1 MYVPKKLLLPLLI
14 FVVLLLSGIV
24 GYMVLE
30 GWGLLDSLYMTII
43 TLSTVGYGEVHN
55 VGPGGRIFTVLLIIF
70 GVSII
75 TYIVSL
81 VVETLVAGEIK
92 SALGR
97 RKVDKKV
104 KSLKDH
110 YIICGYG
117 RIGSIICKGLSSR
130 SIPLVV
136 IERDEQVREELE
148 QDGILY
154 LEGDATNEETL
165 LEAGIESAKGLVSV
179 VSLDAENLYICLST
193 WNARIQTQ
201 LLRMGFTIW
210 FDPEGGKKERFGIR
224 YPMKSIDFSKS
235 GIPRGEMPDGG
246 VPGGE
251 YPGRPEDV
259 AREEMEE
266 EHRIK
271 PEMIRELLVRVRD
284 SMELLGPGN
293 DEHIGTEM
301 YIEDAA
307 MIGVEAMMD
316 ISNGRLVYELKV
328 PLPRREDIPYT
339 IGAAAGAEI
348 GIGFELGKMERP
360 AMPAEGMGPGGGM
373 PGGGMPGGGMP
384 GGGMPGG
391 GMPGGGT
398 PGGGPPG
405 GGRGDR
411 PEGSKS
417 QPSFDIWTKVRLA
430 HETEGISQGIKTSQ

>member
-1 MYVPKKLLLPLLI
+1 MAGYTESIPPNNRLYSRQLHGKRI
-14 FVVLLLSGIV
+14 TGSVLR
-24 GYMVLE
+24 Y
-30 GWGLLDSLYMTII
+30 LYIA
-43 TLSTVGYGEVHN
+43 L
-55 VGPGGRIFTVLLIIF
+55 VLLILPSV
-70 GVSII
+70 GCGGKKLESRWRNRD
-75 TYIVSL
+75 IVID
-81 VVETLVAGEIK
+81 G
-92 SALGR
+92 
-97 RKVDKKV
+97 
-104 KSLKDH
+104 KDTEWRGCEA
-110 YIICGYG
+110 YYDEENMI
-117 RIGSIICKGLSSR
+117 RIG
-130 SIPLVV
+130 
-136 IERDEQVREELE
+136 
-148 QDGILY
+148 LY
-154 LEGDATNEETL
+154 ND
-165 LEAGIESAKGLVSV
+165 
-179 VSLDAENLYICLST
+179 DDNLYICLST